1 MNAPSNEFGS
11 VTTSADFDSF
21 YRAEVVGQVR
31 RAALLVGSDDAA
43 NDIVHDA
50 FVNMYG
56 RWAEIADPAPYLNR
70 SVLNGCR
77 DRARRGQ
84 RHLRLVDRLRT
95 TTSLQLGEPEIV
107 SDLLGR
113 LPFNQR
119 ATIVLRFYAGLS
131 TDEIAIALDCPRG
144 SIGPWIDRALN
155 NMRKELS

>member
-1 MNAPSNEFGS
+1 

-50 FVNMYG
+50 FANMYR
-56 RWAEIADPAPYLNR
+56 RWADIADPVPYLNR

-84 RHLRLVDRLRT
+84 RHLRLIDRLRNT
-95 TTSLQLGEPEIV
+95 ALLEGEPEIV

-113 LPFNQR
+113 LSFNQR
-119 ATIVLRFYAGLS
+119 AAVVLRFYAGFS
-131 TDEIAIALDCPRG
+131 TDEIAAALDCPRG
-144 SIGPWIDRALN
+144 SVGPWIDRALN
-155 NMRKELS
+155 SMRKELS

>member
-1 MNAPSNEFGS
+1 VNAPSNEFGF

-50 FVNMYG
+50 FANMYR

-84 RHLRLVDRLRT
+84 RYLRLVDRLRPT
-95 TTSLQLGEPEIV
+95 APLLGEPEIV

-119 ATIVLRFYAGLS
+119 AAVVLRFYAGFS
-131 TDEIAIALDCPRG
+131 TDEIATALDCPRG

>member
-1 MNAPSNEFGS
+1 MNEPSNEFGS

-43 NDIVHDA
+43 NDIVQDA
-50 FVNMYG
+50 FANMYR

-70 SVLNGCR
+70 AVLNGCR

-84 RHLRLVDRLRT
+84 RYLRLVDRLRT
-95 TTSLQLGEPEIV
+95 TAPLSGEPEIV

-113 LPFNQR
+113 LSFNQR
-119 ATIVLRFYAGLS
+119 AAVVLRFYVGFS
-131 TDEIAIALDCPRG
+131 TDEIATALDCPRG
-144 SIGPWIDRALN
+144 SVGPWIDRALN
-155 NMRKELS
+155 NMRRELS